1 MKGMSRIGSVAPGIV
16 VIALAITATA
26 AYAAA
31 TRAEYVAQVD
41 PICRAA
47 NPKETGLLKAL
58 ERRIKQLHRH
68 GVDTETPA
76 KRVIRIAIRYYD
88 RLAQLQRDQN
98 DQIAMVAPGPGD
110 ESLVAE
116 WLQTRTAASDFF
128 QRGVHLF
135 AQGRERRGKKL
146 IGISFKR
153 EFKAELL
160 VQGFGFKSCAHIA
173 AED

>member
-1 MKGMSRIGSVAPGIV
+1 MSRIGSVAPGIV
-16 VIALAITATA
+16 VISLAITATA

-31 TRAEYVAQVD
+31 TRAEYVARVD

-47 NPKETGLLKAL
+47 NPKENAVVRAL
-58 ERRIKQLHRH
+58 ERRVKQLHRH

-76 KRVIRIAIRYYD
+76 KRVIRIAVRYYD
-88 RLAQLQRDQN
+88 RLAEIQRDEN
-98 DQIAMVAPGPGD
+98 AKIAMVTPAPGD
-110 ESLVAE
+110 ESIVAE
-116 WLQTRTAASDFF
+116 WLQARTAASDFF
-128 QRGVHLF
+128 QRGVHVF
-135 AQGRERRGKKL
+135 AHGRERRGKKL

-160 VQGFGFKSCAHIA
+160 VQDFGFKSCAHVA